1 MKQSEYLDIIP
12 QRPVSMADMLKGREI
27 KYKKVKQGN
36 KRAEQINRMTDALG
50 IEAKYR
56 KGLVFQSQLITD
68 RELENIFSTAL
79 AFKANPAAF
88 FRKLIRAK
96 IEEIKHA
103 L

>member
-1 MKQSEYLDIIP
+1 MDEIISQPPQRSVSIAEYKLDI
-12 QRPVSMADMLKGREI
+12 SNF
-27 KYKKVKQGN
+27 KKVKQGN
-36 KRAEQINRMTDALG
+36 KRAEAINRMTVALG

-56 KGLVFQSQLITD
+56 RGLVFQTKLLTD
-68 RELENIFSTAL
+68 AELENIFSKAL

-96 IEEIKHA
+96 IEEIKKR